1 MNILAVT
8 DIHSR
13 IGYARKLARKI
24 KNIDVAVIAGDITDF
39 GDINLALYI
48 ISLFQKACRN
58 VVFVPGNCDDPKL
71 IKVKDVRNTINLH
84 GNYFIT
90 GDVAFLGVGG
100 SNITPFH
107 TPIEYTEN
115 ELWDILLKLFNML
128 KSEREYL
135 KILVSHTPPYNTK
148 VDVTFFGVHAGS
160 VSVRKAIETFKP
172 KLCIC
177 GHIHEARGV
186 DRIGE
191 TLIVNPGPLMRKHY
205 TLININENSVEVVFK
220 TV

>member
-13 IGYARKLARKI
+13 IGYARKLVGKI
-24 KNIDVAVIAGDITDF
+24 KNVDVVVIAGDITDF
-39 GDINLALYI
+39 GDINLALHI
-48 ISLFQKACRN
+48 ISLLQKACRN

-71 IKVKDVRNTINLH
+71 IKVKGMKNTVNLH
-84 GNYFIT
+84 ENYFIAD
-90 GDVAFLGVGG
+90 DVAFLGVGG

-107 TPIEYTEN
+107 TPIEYTED
-115 ELWDILLKLFNML
+115 ELWNILLKLFNML
-128 KSEREYL
+128 ESKREYL

-148 VDVTFFGVHAGS
+148 VDTTFFGTHAGS

-172 KLCIC
+172 RLCIC

-191 TLIVNPGPLMRKHY
+191 TLIVNPGPLMRKRY
-205 TLININENSVEVVFK
+205 ALISVNENSVEVEFK